1 MKGAL
6 VTRAASFAAR
16 AHEHQKRRD
25 GRTPYFAHCARVALI
40 VRDCGCED
48 EQVISAAFLHDAI
61 EDTTCDYDELAS
73 AFGDEVARIVA
84 SMTKNMILPE
94 AEREAEYDAR
104 LAAGPWQAR
113 LIKLADQVDNLRDCI
128 GDGAST
134 AKTLAKC
141 ERALTLTARDKQPP
155 VKAAREVLI
164 ELMRSAGP

>member
-1 MKGAL
+1 MQGAL

-25 GRTPYFAHCARVALI
+25 GRTPYFVHCARVALI
-40 VRDCGCED
+40 VRDSGCED
-48 EQVISAAFLHDAI
+48 EPVIASAFLHDAI

-73 AFGDEVARIVA
+73 EFGEEVARIVA

-104 LAAGPWQAR
+104 LAVGPWEAR
-113 LIKLADQVDNLRDCI
+113 LIKLADQIDNLRDCI
-128 GDGAST
+128 GDGAPT

-141 ERALTLTARDKQPP
+141 ERALSLTARDNQTA
-155 VKAAREVLI
+155 VKAAREMLI
-164 ELMRSAGP
+164 ELMRSAGA

>member
-1 MKGAL
+1 MKGSL

-40 VRDCGCED
+40 IRDCGCED
-48 EQVISAAFLHDAI
+48 ERVIASAFLHDAI
-61 EDTTCDYDELAS
+61 EDTTCDCDELAS
-73 AFGDEVARIVA
+73 EFGDEVAGIVA
-84 SMTKNMILPE
+84 AMTKNMILRE

-113 LIKLADQVDNLRDCI
+113 LIKLADQIDNLRDCI
-128 GDGAST
+128 GDGAPT

-141 ERALTLTARDKQPP
+141 ERALALTARDAHAPI
-155 VKAAREVLI
+155 KAARETLN
-164 ELMRSAGP
+164 ELMRSAGA